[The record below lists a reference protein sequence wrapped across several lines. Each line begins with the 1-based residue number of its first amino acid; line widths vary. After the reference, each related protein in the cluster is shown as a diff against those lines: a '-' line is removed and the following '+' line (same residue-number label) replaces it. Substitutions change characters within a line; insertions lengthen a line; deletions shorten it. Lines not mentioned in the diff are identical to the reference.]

1 LRFQG
6 FIPSRPF
13 AVLGLMLPLLSS
25 APSFAA
31 HLTPAT
37 SQAWDE
43 YVESA
48 NARMAQRLSA
58 GTPFLWIDEEPDR
71 LARVRAGELV
81 VSPIGPQTPKKVPS
95 GLIHDW
101 IGAVFVPN
109 TSLNDVLQVVRDYAR
124 YKDLYQPGVIDCK
137 VIATGEDKDR
147 FSMLLMNKALLL
159 KTAFDADYE
168 SRYVQV
174 DEHRAYSISRTTRVQ
189 EIADY
194 GSTEQHALNAGE
206 GNGIIWHLMGI
217 TRFLQRDG
225 GVYIELEALG
235 LSRDIPAAIRWFVE
249 PTVRRVSRDALST
262 SLEQT
267 EKAVRIHAEL
277 AKAEL
282 AKSDAGPASGSPSTR
297 RVGQSLLG
305 GEAIKFHV
313 RPQP

>member
-1 LRFQG
+1 LRSQGFG

-13 AVLGLMLPLLSS
+13 AGLTPLIILPLTFS
-25 APSFAA
+25 ALSFAA

-37 SQAWDE
+37 AQAWDE

-101 IGAVFVPN
+101 IGVVFVPD

-189 EIADY
+189 EVADY
-194 GSTEQHALNAGE
+194 GSPEQHVLHAGE
-206 GNGIIWHLMGI
+206 GNGVIWHLMGI
-217 TRFLQRDG
+217 TRFMQRDG

-267 EKAVRIHAEL
+267 QKAVRIHAEL
-277 AKAEL
+277 ANR
-282 AKSDAGPASGSPSTR
+282 DAGAASGSPSTR
-297 RVGQSLLG
+297 HAGQSLLG

>member
-1 LRFQG
+1 LRFPD

-25 APSFAA
+25 ASSFAA

-194 GSTEQHALNAGE
+194 GSSEQHALNAGE

-267 EKAVRIHAEL
+267 EKAVRIHSEL
-277 AKAEL
+277 ANR
-282 AKSDAGPASGSPSTR
+282 DAGPASGSPSTR

>member
-6 FIPSRPF
+6 FIPSRPS
-13 AVLGLMLPLLSS
+13 AALRLVQLMMLPLLSS

-48 NARMAQRLSA
+48 DARMAQRLSGA
-58 GTPFLWIDEEPDR
+58 TPFLWIDEEPDR
-71 LARVRAGELV
+71 LARVRAGELE

-137 VIATGEDKDR
+137 VIATGEDQDR

-174 DEHRAYSISRTTRVQ
+174 DERRAYSISHTTRVQ
-189 EIADY
+189 EIAEY
-194 GSTEQHALNAGE
+194 GSPAQHVLHEGE

-235 LSRDIPAAIRWFVE
+235 LSRDIPAALRWFVE

-277 AKAEL
+277 AIR
-282 AKSDAGPASGSPSTR
+282 DAGSASGSPSAR
-297 RVGQSLLG
+297 RAGQSLLG